1 MYLAACRRGDGMPT
15 DGESLMTLIA
25 SCGGSG
31 SNAVASVS
39 AMRDASQTLFVRV
52 GALRRS
58 GKGQGTG
65 GGFTAADAKREGGLL
80 AKIFNT
86 ALKQQTALKE
96 GQDEAAKQ
104 LLSTAE
110 HALGLLH
117 EMAPHLA
124 FMPTDLDKL
133 SQNLIQKLI
142 DRGLGKRARAQS
154 EAMLVRLAER
164 LCGKKLAAAHASV
177 DKENAC
183 KGNTMAAKQ
192 VSGKIEMNDSTSGWR
207 AGNTRLHLCMFS
219 HPVHVY
225 MSTTRKLKWEHWP
238 SSDGADRDNRDQ

>member
-1 MYLAACRRGDGMPT
+1 MHLAACRRGDGMPT

-65 GGFTAADAKREGGLL
+65 GDFTAADAKREGDLL

-142 DRGLGKRARAQS
+142 DRGLGKRLCRAAGRVFETAGRGIS
-154 EAMLVRLAER
+154 GEDCRRAPGWASGRRDAL
-164 LCGKKLAAAHASV
+164 GAAAG
-177 DKENAC
+177 EC
-183 KGNTMAAKQ
+183 
-192 VSGKIEMNDSTSGWR
+192 
-207 AGNTRLHLCMFS
+207 RLL
-219 HPVHVY
+219 
-225 MSTTRKLKWEHWP
+225 
-238 SSDGADRDNRDQ
+238 